1 MLTKSWKVWHWEKRQ
16 AETICK
22 SSLTQV
28 CLSKKSLDLTESNSV
43 RDLELAL
50 DFLHERTAGVPI
62 FPCERSCPGW
72 LTIGLEPLLHV
83 AQTVILHSLKEIQP
97 RKSKK
102 CHNVA
107 VSYVVSLAKNDTK
120 KSGWHG
126 WPNFYVYIHV
136 FSFVEVFIRTQSCL
150 FMLTCKV
157 NPAYN
162 PQ

>member
-16 AETICK
+16 AESICK

-62 FPCERSCPGW
+62 FPSCERSCPGW

-83 AQTVILHSLKEIQP
+83 AHRLWSCTASKRYNHGNPRNVITLLSVMLLVWQKTIQ
-97 RKSKK
+97 RKVVDMADPTSMYIYMFFRLLR
-102 CHNVA
+102 CSFAHN
-107 VSYVVSLAKNDTK
+107 LA
-120 KSGWHG
+120 
-126 WPNFYVYIHV
+126 FL
-136 FSFVEVFIRTQSCL
+136 C
-150 FMLTCKV
+150 
-157 NPAYN
+157 
-162 PQ
+162 